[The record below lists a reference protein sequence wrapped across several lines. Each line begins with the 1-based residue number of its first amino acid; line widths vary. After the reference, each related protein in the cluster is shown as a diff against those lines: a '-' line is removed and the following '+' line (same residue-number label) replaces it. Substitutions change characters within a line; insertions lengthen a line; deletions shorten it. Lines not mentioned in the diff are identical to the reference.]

1 MRKVPLQAIFVSKFN
16 EMIRAKDS
24 MLVLGTALMLIMGT
38 VTSCSEPSAEVCHTE
53 KQGAV
58 DKTVAKLKVEGM
70 MCEVACAG
78 KIAKELNKVSGVA
91 SVSVDFVESGSLN
104 TAEVEYNPDQV
115 SESDLIDCVEK
126 IAGGIYD
133 VKSIEV
139 IHYTGDQGTNNAIIP
154 AVDFQNTVRMPG
166 ILDLLKF
173 FLPA

>member
-1 MRKVPLQAIFVSKFN
+1 MLKVPIGFIFVAKFN
-16 EMIRAKDS
+16 VMIRANDS
-24 MLVLGTALMLIMGT
+24 FLVLGTVLMLIMGT
-38 VTSCSEPSAEVCHTE
+38 VTSCSEPSAEVSHTE
-53 KQGAV
+53 MQGAV
-58 DKTVAKLKVEGM
+58 DKTVAKLQVEGM

-91 SVSVDFVESGSLN
+91 SVSVDFVESGALN
-104 TAEVEYNPDQV
+104 VAEVEYNPDQV
-115 SESDLIDCVEK
+115 SESDLINCVEK

-139 IHYTGDQGTNNAIIP
+139 IHYTGSQETNNAISP
-154 AVDFQNTVRMPG
+154 AVDFQNAVRMPG

>member
-1 MRKVPLQAIFVSKFN
+1 MRKVPLRAIFVSKFN
-16 EMIRAKDS
+16 EMLRAKDS
-24 MLVLGTALMLIMGT
+24 ILVLGGVLMLIMGAI
-38 VTSCSEPSAEVCHTE
+38 TSCSEPSAEVHHTE

-70 MCEVACAG
+70 MCEIACAG

-91 SVSVDFVESGSLN
+91 SVSVDFVEPGALN

-115 SESDLIDCVEK
+115 SESDLVDCVEK

-139 IHYTGDQGTNNAIIP
+139 IHYTGDQGSTNAVIP
-154 AVDFQNTVRMPG
+154 ALDFQNSIRMPG